1 MPGIAKFSSITLR
14 KGIFARDDNFWAWHS
29 SILMNT
35 AQRRTVTIDLLD
47 ETGRP
52 TMRWTLSNAW
62 PTKFSGTDLKSDGNE
77 VAVEA
82 IELACEGLS
91 VTTPSQ

>member
-1 MPGIAKFSSITLR
+1 MVT
-14 KGIFARDDNFWAWHS
+14 
-29 SILMNT
+29 NT
-35 AQRRTVTIDLLD
+35 APRRTVTIDLLD
-47 ETGRP
+47 ETGEP

-62 PTKFSGTDLKSDGNE
+62 PTKFSGTDLNSDANE

-82 IELACEGLS
+82 IELACDGIS